1 MTIMQVDDWNDWL
14 IVEPGDAPL
23 VLSVPHAG
31 TRLPGEVEM
40 RLVSPWLARKDTD
53 WYVDRLYSFAGEL
66 GATVIRTLLSRT
78 VIDVNRD
85 PEGRSLYPGQATT
98 ELCPTTTFD
107 GEPLYPAGR
116 EPDARGIA
124 ARRARYYAP
133 YHDAISNELA
143 RLRKTHDTVVL
154 FDAHSIR
161 SVVPRLFEGTLPV
174 FNLGTNSGR
183 SCAPALARSLQ
194 DICAASGLPTVVDG
208 RFKGGYITR
217 QYGQPESGVHAVQL
231 ELAMRAYLEEPTTR
245 FREGS
250 WPPRYEEDRSAE
262 LIRTLRRVV
271 EACMSFGRYVT
282 QDGRPAG
289 LG

>member
-1 MTIMQVDDWNDWL
+1 MTIRQVDDWKDWL
-14 IVEPGDAPL
+14 IVERGDAPL
-23 VLSVPHAG
+23 LLSVPHAG
-31 TRLPGEVEM
+31 TRLPGEIEP

-53 WYVDRLYSFAGEL
+53 WYVDQLYQFAGEL

-107 GEPLYPAGR
+107 GEPLYPAGG
-116 EPDARGIA
+116 EPGEPEIA
-124 ARRARYYAP
+124 VRRARYYAP
-133 YHDAISNELA
+133 YHAAIAAEIL
-143 RLRKTHDTVVL
+143 RLRERHGTVVL

-183 SCAPALARSLQ
+183 SCAPELAQALQR
-194 DICAASGLPTVVDG
+194 ICAASGWPTVVDG

-217 QYGQPESGVHAVQL
+217 HYGQPASGVHAVQL
-231 ELAMRAYLEEPTTR
+231 ELAMRGYLDEPKNG
-245 FREGS
+245 FREGL
-250 WPPRYEEDRSAE
+250 WPPPYESAGATE
-262 LIRTLRRVV
+262 LTRTLRRVV
-271 EACMSFGRYVT
+271 EGC
-282 QDGRPAG
+282 AG
-289 LG
+289 FARAARRRDDVM